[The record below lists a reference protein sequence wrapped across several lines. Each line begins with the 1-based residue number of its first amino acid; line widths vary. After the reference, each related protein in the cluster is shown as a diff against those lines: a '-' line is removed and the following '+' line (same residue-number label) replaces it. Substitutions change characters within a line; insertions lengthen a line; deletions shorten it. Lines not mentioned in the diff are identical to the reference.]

1 VPAPVLLDEIVGT
14 IVGEP
19 EQAPHVTV
27 AVAGTVNTGVV
38 PLVHRYEI
46 AALPVAVVAEL
57 GSILLPAPVFVM
69 LITGDA
75 VKNLHTPM
83 TIALTVTEA
92 LSLACAAPP
101 TNAPKTTTPMDDRRI
116 ILPFL
121 IPLTRRPLWRPPS
134 RDKIAVTA

>member
-1 VPAPVLLDEIVGT
+1 
-14 IVGEP
+14 
-19 EQAPHVTV
+19 
-27 AVAGTVNTGVV
+27 
-38 PLVHRYEI
+38 
-46 AALPVAVVAEL
+46 LPVAVVAEL

-92 LSLACAAPP
+92 LSPACAASPI
-101 TNAPKTTTPMDDRRI
+101 NAPKSATPIDDRRI

-121 IPLTRRPLWRPPS
+121 NPLTRRPPQRPS
-134 RDKIAVTA
+134 LQQTAFMA